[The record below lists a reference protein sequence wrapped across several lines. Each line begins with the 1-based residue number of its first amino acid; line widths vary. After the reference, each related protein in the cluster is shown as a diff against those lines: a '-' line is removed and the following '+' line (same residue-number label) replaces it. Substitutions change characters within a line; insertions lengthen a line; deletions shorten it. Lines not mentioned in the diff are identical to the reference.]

1 MPELTPQQ
9 KRALDYKSH
18 ISLTANAGSGKT
30 FVLSKRF
37 VEIFLN
43 EEIDIQNIVAIT
55 FTDKAA
61 GELNKKIAH
70 EIKARLSTAADEDQ
84 KRKLLNLQRQLVF
97 ANIST
102 IHSFCINILKEFA
115 PEAGLDVNFNPID
128 QKTSD
133 ELIELSVDETINGLI
148 RDQEY
153 SEDLKYLVRS
163 LGSKNALAG
172 QLENAFHKRR
182 TLEQLTEAYSR
193 KNENEIAAG
202 LREIFEKDFGDIFAP
217 RLGKVLDN
225 MHRINELVF
234 DIKPDNEIASG
245 VLEGFRNY
253 GSESSFCGRLMV
265 LGQLKNLILTKTG
278 ATVKKM
284 GYLNSG
290 RDQVESEILN
300 VESFFR
306 DLGRLTDI
314 EEPQASE
321 FELACFG
328 KKFIRVF
335 NFANN
340 LYTQKKK
347 GKSQL
352 DFDDMLIFVRKII
365 GINEVINS
373 LRERLSRTLRP
384 D

>member
-225 MHRINELVF
+225 MH
-234 DIKPDNEIASG
+234 
-245 VLEGFRNY
+245 
-253 GSESSFCGRLMV
+253 
-265 LGQLKNLILTKTG
+265 
-278 ATVKKM
+278 
-284 GYLNSG
+284 
-290 RDQVESEILN
+290 
-300 VESFFR
+300 
-306 DLGRLTDI
+306 
-314 EEPQASE
+314 
-321 FELACFG
+321 
-328 KKFIRVF
+328 
-335 NFANN
+335 
-340 LYTQKKK
+340 
-347 GKSQL
+347 
-352 DFDDMLIFVRKII
+352 
-365 GINEVINS
+365 
-373 LRERLSRTLRP
+373 
-384 D
+384 